1 MERRGLLFS
10 GLAGIFAAVT
20 AMSSPAEAQPGWGP
34 PPGHRRRRRCWIETR
49 QIRYRDRWGRIRFR
63 TVQQQVCR

>member
-10 GLAGIFAAVT
+10 GLAGIVAAVT
-20 AMSSPAEAQPGWGP
+20 AIATPAEAQPGWGP
-34 PPGHRRRRRCWIETR
+34 PPGHHRRRRCWIETR
-49 QIRYRDRWGRIRFR
+49 QVRYRDRWGRVRWR